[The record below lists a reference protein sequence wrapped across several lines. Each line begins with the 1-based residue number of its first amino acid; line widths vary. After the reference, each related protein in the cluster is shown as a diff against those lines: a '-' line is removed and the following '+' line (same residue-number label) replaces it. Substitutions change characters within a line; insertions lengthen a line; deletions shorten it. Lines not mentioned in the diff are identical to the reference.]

1 LEIEFY
7 GPESPYFSFKI
18 RKLLTRGCQFG
29 GFRPQAEIGQ
39 RIAESDI
46 GFFSLSDATFAY
58 ATPTKLFDYIEA
70 GLPIV
75 ASLPEG
81 AARDIVER
89 FEIGLVADP
98 GDVVGLARCLEE
110 MTNSEKLRVKC
121 KVNMQSIRDQF
132 SPLTQVEKWNK
143 ILYNMDLG
151 GVQVPSNSLVYE
163 KTGVVEKV

>member
-1 LEIEFY
+1 
-7 GPESPYFSFKI
+7 FKI

-39 RIAESDI
+39 RIAEADI
-46 GFFSLSDATFAY
+46 GFFSLSDATYAY

-89 FEIGLVADP
+89 FEIGLVVDP

-110 MTNSEKLRVKC
+110 MANSEKLRVKC
-121 KVNMQSIRDQF
+121 KDNMRSIRDQF
-132 SPLTQVEKWNK
+132 SPSTQVEKWNK
-143 ILYNMDLG
+143 ILYNMGLG
-151 GVQVPSNSLVYE
+151 GVQGSSGSVTS
-163 KTGVVEKV
+163 KKARAVEKA